1 MEIRIVGEINDT
13 ENIVKL
19 IESAVADVDL
29 YINSPGGDVFAGLN
43 VVNAIQK
50 SKVQVTAHVEVMA
63 ASIAGVIALACDKIE
78 IDKNSLIM
86 LHNCWT
92 ISSGNKKA
100 LEQDIKAMEAI
111 DNILHNIIGENSTD
125 DTLISQIEEG
135 DVWLTGEEVAEIFTN
150 AELVDLKKDYALCA
164 YSSLV
169 NLVKENKKL
178 KAEQTEEKEEP
189 EEKPEAKDEEE
200 EKKPD
205 EEKEEEEQ
213 PEEAEEEPKQEEE
226 QPEEE
231 ETEEQPEEEKEQ
243 EEKKKEDY
251 KVSDKLKDLLIRAGG
266 I

>member
-1 MEIRIVGEINDT
+1 MEIRITGEINDT
-13 ENIVKL
+13 EETVKA
-19 IESAVADVDL
+19 IQTATEDIDL

-50 SKVQVTAHVEVMA
+50 AKVQVTAHVEVMA

-111 DNILHNIIGENSTD
+111 DNILHNIISENSTD
-125 DTLISQIEEG
+125 ETLIAQIEEG

-178 KAEQTEEKEEP
+178 KAEKEET
-189 EEKPEAKDEEE
+189 EK
-200 EKKPD
+200 
-205 EEKEEEEQ
+205 
-213 PEEAEEEPKQEEE
+213 
-226 QPEEE
+226 
-231 ETEEQPEEEKEQ
+231 ETEEQTEEQKDDPEEKDKEKEQ
-243 EEKKKEDY
+243 EEQEKEPEETEEKKKEDY
-251 KVSDKLKDLLIRAGG
+251 KVSDKLKDLLEKAGG

>member
-1 MEIRIVGEINDT
+1 MEIRITGEINDT

-19 IESAVADVDL
+19 IESAVADIDL
-29 YINSPGGDVFAGLN
+29 YINSLGGDVFAGLN

-63 ASIAGVIALACDKIE
+63 ASIAGVIALACDKVE

-92 ISSGNKKA
+92 VSSGNKKA

-111 DNILHNIIGENSTD
+111 DNILHNIISENSTD
-125 DTLISQIEEG
+125 DTLIAQIEEG

-150 AELVDLKKDYALCA
+150 AELVELKKDYALCA

-178 KAEQTEEKEEP
+178 KAEKEEP
-189 EEKPEAKDEEE
+189 EEEPEAKDEEE
-200 EKKPD
+200 KKQEQ
-205 EEKEEEEQ
+205 EEKEEQ
-213 PEEAEEEPKQEEE
+213 K
-226 QPEEE
+226 EE
-231 ETEEQPEEEKEQ
+231 ETEK
-243 EEKKKEDY
+243 KKKEDY
-251 KVSDKLKDLLIRAGG
+251 KVSDKLKDLLDRAGG

>member
-1 MEIRIVGEINDT
+1 MEIKLTGEIFDT
-13 ENIVKL
+13 KDVVKA
-19 IESAVADVDL
+19 IQAATEDIDL

-78 IDKNSLIM
+78 IDKNSLVM

-92 ISSGNKKA
+92 VSSGNKKA
-100 LEQDIKAMEAI
+100 LEQDIKAMDAV
-111 DNILHNIIGENSTD
+111 DNILHNIITENATD
-125 DTLISQIEEG
+125 DTLIEQIEEG

-150 AELVDLKKDYALCA
+150 AELIEIKKDYALCA

-178 KAEQTEEKEEP
+178 KAEQEDPEE
-189 EEKPEAKDEEE
+189 EEKPEEEKPDVKDEEE
-200 EKKPD
+200 EKEQPD
-205 EEKEEEEQ
+205 EEQTEQAPDEEEEEEAPEEEEEQ
-213 PEEAEEEPKQEEE
+213 EEEKQEEE
-226 QPEEE
+226 
-231 ETEEQPEEEKEQ
+231 
-243 EEKKKEDY
+243 KKDEY
-251 KVSDKLKDLLIRAGG
+251 KISDKLKDLLTRAGG

>member
-1 MEIRIVGEINDT
+1 MEIKLTDEIFDT
-13 ENIVKL
+13 KDV
-19 IESAVADVDL
+19 VAAIQAATEDIDL

-78 IDKNSLIM
+78 IDKNSLVM

-92 ISSGNKKA
+92 VSSGNKKA
-100 LEQDIKAMEAI
+100 LEQDIKAMEAV
-111 DNILHNIIGENSTD
+111 DNILHNIIAENATD

-150 AELVDLKKDYALCA
+150 AELIEIKKDYALCA

-178 KAEQTEEKEEP
+178 KAEQEEEQEE
-189 EEKPEAKDEEE
+189 EGQEAKDEE
-200 EKKPD
+200 KPD
-205 EEKEEEEQ
+205 EGQ
-213 PEEAEEEPKQEEE
+213 EE

-231 ETEEQPEEEKEQ
+231 GQEETQEEEAGQEGTQEEQPDEEEDGQEEEEKKDE
-243 EEKKKEDY
+243 Y
-251 KVSDKLKDLLIRAGG
+251 KISDKLKDLLTRAGG

>member
-1 MEIRIVGEINDT
+1 MEIRITGEINDT
-13 ENIVKL
+13 ESIVKL
-19 IESAVADVDL
+19 IESAVADIDL

-50 SKVQVTAHVEVMA
+50 AKVQVTAHVEVMA

-92 ISSGNKKA
+92 VSSGNKKT

-111 DNILHNIIGENSTD
+111 DNILHNIISENSTD
-125 DTLISQIEEG
+125 DSLIAQIEEG
-135 DVWLTGEEVAEIFTN
+135 DVWLTGEEVADIFTN

-178 KAEQTEEKEEP
+178 KAEQEEKEESE

-205 EEKEEEEQ
+205 EEKEEEE
-213 PEEAEEEPKQEEE
+213 KE
-226 QPEEE
+226 QE
-231 ETEEQPEEEKEQ
+231 ETE

-251 KVSDKLKDLLIRAGG
+251 QVSDKLKDLLEKAGG

>member
-1 MEIRIVGEINDT
+1 MELRITGEIFDT
-13 ENIVKL
+13 EETVKA
-19 IESAVADVDL
+19 IQTATEDIDL

-111 DNILHNIIGENSTD
+111 DNILHNIISENSTD
-125 DTLISQIEEG
+125 ETLTSQIEEG
-135 DVWLTGEEVAEIFTN
+135 DVWLPGEEVAEIFTN
-150 AELVDLKKDYALCA
+150 AELIEIKKDYALCA

-178 KAEQTEEKEEP
+178 KAEQEEEKEEP
-189 EEKPEAKDEEE
+189 EAKDKE

-205 EEKEEEEQ
+205 EEEQ
-213 PEEAEEEPKQEEE
+213 PEEKTEEPEETEGEPKQEET
-226 QPEEE
+226 EEKQE
-231 ETEEQPEEEKEQ
+231 ET

-251 KVSDKLKDLLIRAGG
+251 KVSDRLKDLLEKAGG

>member
-1 MEIRIVGEINDT
+1 MEIKLTGEIVDT
-13 ENIVKL
+13 KDVVKA
-19 IESAVADVDL
+19 IQTATEDIDL

-78 IDKNSLIM
+78 IDKNSLVM

-92 ISSGNKKA
+92 VSSGNKKA
-100 LEQDIKAMEAI
+100 LEQDIKAMDAV
-111 DNILHNIIGENSTD
+111 DNILHNIITENATD
-125 DTLISQIEEG
+125 DTLIEQIEEG

-150 AELVDLKKDYALCA
+150 AELIEIKKDYALCA

-178 KAEQTEEKEEP
+178 KAEQEDPEE
-189 EEKPEAKDEEE
+189 EEKPEEEKPDVKDEEE
-200 EKKPD
+200 EKEQPD
-205 EEKEEEEQ
+205 EEQTEQAPDEEEEEEAPEEEEEEEQ
-213 PEEAEEEPKQEEE
+213 EEEKQEEE
-226 QPEEE
+226 
-231 ETEEQPEEEKEQ
+231 
-243 EEKKKEDY
+243 KKDEY
-251 KVSDKLKDLLIRAGG
+251 KISDKLKDLLTRAGG

>member
-1 MEIRIVGEINDT
+1 MEIRITGEINDT

-19 IESAVADVDL
+19 IESAVADIDL

-63 ASIAGVIALACDKIE
+63 ASIAGVIALACDKVE

-92 ISSGNKKA
+92 VSSGNKKA

-111 DNILHNIIGENSTD
+111 DNILHNIISENSTD
-125 DTLISQIEEG
+125 DTLIAQIEEG

-150 AELVDLKKDYALCA
+150 AELVELKKDYALCA

-178 KAEQTEEKEEP
+178 KAEKEETEKETEEQTEEQKDDP
-189 EEKPEAKDEEE
+189 EEKDE
-200 EKKPD
+200 
-205 EEKEEEEQ
+205 EEKEEE
-213 PEEAEEEPKQEEE
+213 QEEKPE
-226 QPEEE
+226 QE
-231 ETEEQPEEEKEQ
+231 EQ
-243 EEKKKEDY
+243 EEKKKKQKQKEQKEEDY
-251 KVSDKLKDLLIRAGG
+251 KVSDKLKDLLDRAGG

>member
-1 MEIRIVGEINDT
+1 MEIRITGEINDT

-19 IESAVADVDL
+19 IESAAMDIDL

-92 ISSGNKKA
+92 VSSGNKKA

-111 DNILHNIIGENSTD
+111 DNILHNIISENSTD
-125 DTLISQIEEG
+125 ETLIEQIEEG

-150 AELVDLKKDYALCA
+150 AELIEIKKDYALCA

-178 KAEQTEEKEEP
+178 KAEKEEP
-189 EEKPEAKDEEE
+189 EEEPTEDTEEKTEETEKKTDEQKDDPEEKDEEE
-200 EKKPD
+200 Q
-205 EEKEEEEQ
+205 EEKE
-213 PEEAEEEPKQEEE
+213 
-226 QPEEE
+226 
-231 ETEEQPEEEKEQ
+231 
-243 EEKKKEDY
+243 KEDY
-251 KVSDKLKDLLIRAGG
+251 KVSDKLKDLLDRAGG

>member
-1 MEIRIVGEINDT
+1 MEIQLTGEIINT
-13 ENIVKL
+13 EETVKA
-19 IESAVADVDL
+19 IQTATEDIDL
-29 YINSPGGDVFAGLN
+29 YINSLGGGVFAGLN

-50 SKVQVTAHVEVMA
+50 SKVQVTAHVEVIA

-78 IDKNSLIM
+78 IDKNSLVM

-92 ISSGNKKA
+92 ESSGDKKA

-111 DNILHNIIGENSTD
+111 DNILHNIISENSTD
-125 DTLISQIEEG
+125 DTLIAQIEEG

-178 KAEQTEEKEEP
+178 KAEKEETEET
-189 EEKPEAKDEEE
+189 
-200 EKKPD
+200 
-205 EEKEEEEQ
+205 
-213 PEEAEEEPKQEEE
+213 
-226 QPEEE
+226 EE
-231 ETEEQPEEEKEQ
+231 ETEEAEKQTEEAEEQKNDPKEKEPEQEEQEEKTEEEKE
-243 EEKKKEDY
+243 EDY

>member
-13 ENIVKL
+13 ESIVKL
-19 IESAVADVDL
+19 IESAAMDIDL

-50 SKVQVTAHVEVMA
+50 AKVQVTARVEVMA

-111 DNILHNIIGENSTD
+111 DNILHNIISENSTD
-125 DTLISQIEEG
+125 ETLIAQIEEG
-135 DVWLTGEEVAEIFTN
+135 DVWLTGEEVAEIFSN

-178 KAEQTEEKEEP
+178 KSEQEEGKEEP
-189 EEKPEAKDEEE
+189 EEEKPEAKDEE

-213 PEEAEEEPKQEEE
+213 PEESKDEPEEE

-231 ETEEQPEEEKEQ
+231 KTEEQPE

-251 KVSDKLKDLLIRAGG
+251 KVSDKLKDLLEKAGG

>member
-1 MEIRIVGEINDT
+1 MEIRITGEIFDT
-13 ENIVKL
+13 EETVKA
-19 IESAVADVDL
+19 IQSATEDIDL

-50 SKVQVTAHVEVMA
+50 AKVQVTAHVEVMA

-78 IDKNSLIM
+78 IDKNSLVM

-92 ISSGNKKA
+92 VSSGNKKA

-111 DNILHNIIGENSTD
+111 DNILHNIITENSTD
-125 DTLISQIEEG
+125 NTLISQIEEG

-150 AELVDLKKDYALCA
+150 AELIEIKKDYALCA

-169 NLVKENKKL
+169 NLIKDNKRL
-178 KAEQTEEKEEP
+178 KAENEEP
-189 EEKPEAKDEEE
+189 EEKQKDDPEREPEE
-200 EKKPD
+200 EKPDAKD
-205 EEKEEEEQ
+205 EEKEEEEK
-213 PEEAEEEPKQEEE
+213 PEEETKEDKPE
-226 QPEEE
+226 QEEE
-231 ETEEQPEEEKEQ
+231 ETSEDEPE
-243 EEKKKEDY
+243 EEKKKEDEY

>member
-1 MEIRIVGEINDT
+1 MEIRITGEIINT
-13 ENIVKL
+13 EEIVKA
-19 IESAVADVDL
+19 IQTATEDIDL

-50 SKVQVTAHVEVMA
+50 AKVQVTAHVEVMA
-63 ASIAGVIALACDKIE
+63 ASIAGVIALACDKIK

-92 ISSGNKKA
+92 VSSGNKKT

-111 DNILHNIIGENSTD
+111 DNILHNIISENSTD
-125 DTLISQIEEG
+125 ETLIEQIEEG

-150 AELVDLKKDYALCA
+150 AELIEIKKDYALCA

-178 KAEQTEEKEEP
+178 KSEQE
-189 EEKPEAKDEEE
+189 
-200 EKKPD
+200 

-213 PEEAEEEPKQEEE
+213 EEKP
-226 QPEEE
+226 EE
-231 ETEEQPEEEKEQ
+231 ETEEPEQEETE

-251 KVSDKLKDLLIRAGG
+251 KVSDKLKDLLEKAGG

>member
-1 MEIRIVGEINDT
+1 MELRIIGEIFDT
-13 ENIVKL
+13 EETVKT
-19 IESAVADVDL
+19 IQTATEDIDL

-125 DTLISQIEEG
+125 DTLIAQIEEG

-178 KAEQTEEKEEP
+178 KAEKEEP
-189 EEKPEAKDEEE
+189 EETEETEEEPKPEEQE
-200 EKKPD
+200 
-205 EEKEEEEQ
+205 EEKEEEG
-213 PEEAEEEPKQEEE
+213 QEEK
-226 QPEEE
+226 PEE
-231 ETEEQPEEEKEQ
+231 ETEEQPEQEEQEEE

-251 KVSDKLKDLLIRAGG
+251 QVSDKLKNLLEKAGG

>member
-1 MEIRIVGEINDT
+1 MEIKLTGEIFDT
-13 ENIVKL
+13 KDV
-19 IESAVADVDL
+19 VAAIQAATEDIDL

-78 IDKNSLIM
+78 IDKNSLVM

-92 ISSGNKKA
+92 VSSGNKKA
-100 LEQDIKAMEAI
+100 LEQDIKAMEAV
-111 DNILHNIIGENSTD
+111 DNILHNIITENATD

-135 DVWLTGEEVAEIFTN
+135 DVWLTGEEVAETFAN
-150 AELVDLKKDYALCA
+150 AELIEIKKDYALCA

-178 KAEQTEEKEEP
+178 KAEQEESEEEDP
-189 EEKPEAKDEEE
+189 EEEKPDVKDEE
-200 EKKPD
+200 KPD
-205 EEKEEEEQ
+205 EEQEEQ
-213 PEEAEEEPKQEEE
+213 
-226 QPEEE
+226 
-231 ETEEQPEEEKEQ
+231 EQ
-243 EEKKKEDY
+243 EQEQEKGKKDEY
-251 KVSDKLKDLLIRAGG
+251 QISDKLKDLLTRAGG

>member
-1 MEIRIVGEINDT
+1 MEIRITEEINDT
-13 ENIVKL
+13 EETVKA
-19 IESAVADVDL
+19 IQTATEDIDL

-50 SKVQVTAHVEVMA
+50 AKVQVTAHVEVMA

-111 DNILHNIIGENSTD
+111 DNILHNIISENSTD
-125 DTLISQIEEG
+125 DSLISQIEEG

-178 KAEQTEEKEEP
+178 KAEKEEP
-189 EEKPEAKDEEE
+189 EEEQKDDPE
-200 EKKPD
+200 EKD
-205 EEKEEEEQ
+205 EEKEPEQEEDKEEGQEEKPEEETEE
-213 PEEAEEEPKQEEE
+213 PEEAEQEPEQKQEEE
-226 QPEEE
+226 QE
-231 ETEEQPEEEKEQ
+231 ET

-251 KVSDKLKDLLIRAGG
+251 KVSDKLKDLLDRAGG

>member
-1 MEIRIVGEINDT
+1 MEIRITGEINDT
-13 ENIVKL
+13 ESIVKL
-19 IESAVADVDL
+19 IESAVVDVDL

-50 SKVQVTAHVEVMA
+50 AKVQVTAHVEVMA

-86 LHNCWT
+86 LHNSWT

-100 LEQDIKAMEAI
+100 LEQDIKAMDAI
-111 DNILHNIIGENSTD
+111 DNILHNIISENSTD
-125 DTLISQIEEG
+125 DSLIAQIEEG

-150 AELVDLKKDYALCA
+150 AELIEIKKDYALCA

-178 KAEQTEEKEEP
+178 KSEQEEKEEP
-189 EEKPEAKDEEE
+189 EEEKPEAKDEE

-213 PEEAEEEPKQEEE
+213 PEETKEEPKQEEE
-226 QPEEE
+226 QPKQE
-231 ETEEQPEEEKEQ
+231 ETE

-251 KVSDKLKDLLIRAGG
+251 KVSDRLKDLLDRAGG

>member
-1 MEIRIVGEINDT
+1 MEIRITGEIFDT
-13 ENIVKL
+13 EETVKA
-19 IESAVADVDL
+19 IQTATEDINL

-43 VVNAIQK
+43 VVNTIQK

-78 IDKNSLIM
+78 IDKNSLVM

-92 ISSGNKKA
+92 VSSGNKKA

-111 DNILHNIIGENSTD
+111 DNILHNIISENSTD
-125 DTLISQIEEG
+125 DTLIAQIEEG

-169 NLVKENKKL
+169 NLVKENKKV
-178 KAEQTEEKEEP
+178 KAEQEEESE

-213 PEEAEEEPKQEEE
+213 PEETEEEPKQEEE
-226 QPEEE
+226 
-231 ETEEQPEEEKEQ
+231 TEEQE

-251 KVSDKLKDLLIRAGG
+251 KVSDKLKDLLEKAGG

>member
-1 MEIRIVGEINDT
+1 MEIKFTGEMFDT
-13 ENIVKL
+13 EEIVKA
-19 IESAVADVDL
+19 IQTATEDIDL

-111 DNILHNIIGENSTD
+111 DNILHNIISENSTD
-125 DTLISQIEEG
+125 DSLIAQIEEG

-150 AELVDLKKDYALCA
+150 AELIEIKKDYALCA

-178 KAEQTEEKEEP
+178 KSEQEEKKEP
-189 EEKPEAKDEEE
+189 EEEKPEAKDEE

-205 EEKEEEEQ
+205 EEKEE
-213 PEEAEEEPKQEEE
+213 
-226 QPEEE
+226 
-231 ETEEQPEEEKEQ
+231 EEQPEEEKEQ

-251 KVSDKLKDLLIRAGG
+251 KVSDKLKDLLEKAGG

>member
-1 MEIRIVGEINDT
+1 MEIRITEEIFDT
-13 ENIVKL
+13 EETVKA
-19 IESAVADVDL
+19 IQTATEDIDL

-50 SKVQVTAHVEVMA
+50 AKVQVTAHVEVMA
-63 ASIAGVIALACDKIE
+63 ASIAGVIALACDKVE

-92 ISSGNKKA
+92 VSSGNKKA

-111 DNILHNIIGENSTD
+111 DNILHNIISENSTD
-125 DTLISQIEEG
+125 ETLIEQIEEG

-150 AELVDLKKDYALCA
+150 AELIEIKKDYALCA

-178 KAEQTEEKEEP
+178 KSEQEEEKEEEP
-189 EEKPEAKDEEE
+189 EEENPEAKDEEE
-200 EKKPD
+200 
-205 EEKEEEEQ
+205 KEEEEQ
-213 PEEAEEEPKQEEE
+213 EEKP
-226 QPEEE
+226 EE
-231 ETEEQPEEEKEQ
+231 ETEEPEQEETE

-251 KVSDKLKDLLIRAGG
+251 KVSDKLKDLLEKAGG

>member
-1 MEIRIVGEINDT
+1 MEIRITGEIFDT

-19 IESAVADVDL
+19 IESAVADIDL

-111 DNILHNIIGENSTD
+111 DNILHNIISENSTD
-125 DTLISQIEEG
+125 DSLIAQIEEG
-135 DVWLTGEEVAEIFTN
+135 DVWLTGEEVAEIFSN

-178 KAEQTEEKEEP
+178 KAEKETEEQTEEQKADPEEERRKVEKNAEELRRTQKDEQEPEEEP
-189 EEKPEAKDEEE
+189 EEEPEQ
-200 EKKPD
+200 
-205 EEKEEEEQ
+205 KEEE
-213 PEEAEEEPKQEEE
+213 
-226 QPEEE
+226 
-231 ETEEQPEEEKEQ
+231 
-243 EEKKKEDY
+243 KKEDY
-251 KVSDKLKDLLIRAGG
+251 KVSDKLKDLLDRAGG

>member
-1 MEIRIVGEINDT
+1 MEIRITGEIFDT
-13 ENIVKL
+13 EETVKA
-19 IESAVADVDL
+19 IQTATEDIDL

-50 SKVQVTAHVEVMA
+50 AKVQVTAHVEVMA

-78 IDKNSLIM
+78 IDKNSLVM

-92 ISSGNKKA
+92 VSSGNKKA

-111 DNILHNIIGENSTD
+111 DNILHNIISENSTD
-125 DTLISQIEEG
+125 ETLISQIEEG

-150 AELVDLKKDYALCA
+150 AELIEIKKDYALCA

-178 KAEQTEEKEEP
+178 KAEQEEEKEE
-189 EEKPEAKDEEE
+189 PEAKDEEE
-200 EKKPD
+200 EKKP
-205 EEKEEEEQ
+205 EEEEQ
-213 PEEAEEEPKQEEE
+213 PEESEDEPEEEEE
-226 QPEEE
+226 QPEETEE
-231 ETEEQPEEEKEQ
+231 ETEEQPKQEKQEE
-243 EEKKKEDY
+243 EEKKKEDDY
-251 KVSDKLKDLLIRAGG
+251 KVSDRLKDLLEKAGE

>member
-1 MEIRIVGEINDT
+1 MELRITGEIINT
-13 ENIVKL
+13 ENTVKA
-19 IESAVADVDL
+19 IQTATEDIDL

-78 IDKNSLIM
+78 IDKNSLVM

-92 ISSGNKKA
+92 VSSGNKKA

-111 DNILHNIIGENSTD
+111 DNILHNIISENCTD
-125 DTLISQIEEG
+125 DTLISQIENG
-135 DVWLTGEEVAEIFTN
+135 DVWLPGEEVAEIFTN
-150 AELVDLKKDYALCA
+150 AELIEIKKDYALCA

-178 KAEQTEEKEEP
+178 KAEQEEEKEEP
-189 EEKPEAKDEEE
+189 EEEKPDAKDEEE
-200 EKKPD
+200 KPD
-205 EEKEEEEQ
+205 EEKE
-213 PEEAEEEPKQEEE
+213 KEE

-231 ETEEQPEEEKEQ
+231 AEEDQKQEETGEEQKQEEE
-243 EEKKKEDY
+243 KKEDY
-251 KVSDKLKDLLIRAGG
+251 QVSDKLKDLLAKAGG

>member
-1 MEIRIVGEINDT
+1 MEIRITGEINDT

-19 IESAVADVDL
+19 IESAVADIDL

-111 DNILHNIIGENSTD
+111 DNILHNIISENSTD
-125 DTLISQIEEG
+125 DTLIAQIEEG

-178 KAEQTEEKEEP
+178 KAEREEERRRVEKNAEELTKEQTEEQTEEVEESGEEQKADP
-189 EEKPEAKDEEE
+189 E
-200 EKKPD
+200 
-205 EEKEEEEQ
+205 EEEEQ
-213 PEEAEEEPKQEEE
+213 EGKP
-226 QPEEE
+226 EE
-231 ETEEQPEEEKEQ
+231 ETEEPEQEETE

-251 KVSDKLKDLLIRAGG
+251 QVSDRLKDLLKKAGG

>member
-13 ENIVKL
+13 ESIVKL
-19 IESAVADVDL
+19 IESAAMDIDL

-50 SKVQVTAHVEVMA
+50 AKVQVTAHVEVMA

-125 DTLISQIEEG
+125 DTLIAQIEEG

-178 KAEQTEEKEEP
+178 KAEKEETEETEKETEEQTEEQKADPEEERRKVEKNAEELRRTQKDEQEPEEEP
-189 EEKPEAKDEEE
+189 EEEPEQ
-200 EKKPD
+200 
-205 EEKEEEEQ
+205 KEEE
-213 PEEAEEEPKQEEE
+213 
-226 QPEEE
+226 
-231 ETEEQPEEEKEQ
+231 
-243 EEKKKEDY
+243 KKEDY
-251 KVSDKLKDLLIRAGG
+251 KVSDKLKDLLDRAGG

>member
-1 MEIRIVGEINDT
+1 MEIRITGEIFDT
-13 ENIVKL
+13 EETVKA
-19 IESAVADVDL
+19 IQTATEDIDL

-50 SKVQVTAHVEVMA
+50 AKVQVTAHVEVMA

-111 DNILHNIIGENSTD
+111 DNILHNIISENSTD
-125 DTLISQIEEG
+125 ETLIAQIEEG

-178 KAEQTEEKEEP
+178 KAEKEEP
-189 EEKPEAKDEEE
+189 EEEQKDDPE
-200 EKKPD
+200 EKD
-205 EEKEEEEQ
+205 EEKEPEQEEDKEEGQEEKPEEETEE
-213 PEEAEEEPKQEEE
+213 PEEAEQEPKQKQEEE
-226 QPEEE
+226 QE
-231 ETEEQPEEEKEQ
+231 ET

-251 KVSDKLKDLLIRAGG
+251 KVSDKLKDLLDRAGG

>member
-1 MEIRIVGEINDT
+1 MEIRITGEIFDT
-13 ENIVKL
+13 EETVKA
-19 IESAVADVDL
+19 IQTATEDIDL

-50 SKVQVTAHVEVMA
+50 AKVQVTAHVEVMA

-78 IDKNSLIM
+78 IDKNSLVM

-92 ISSGNKKA
+92 VSSGNKKA

-125 DTLISQIEEG
+125 ETLIAQIEEG
-135 DVWLTGEEVAEIFTN
+135 DVWLTGEEVAEMFTN

-178 KAEQTEEKEEP
+178 KAEKEETEEEQKEPEEQEKEPEQEEQEEQEEQPKEETEKEEEKTEEKE
-189 EEKPEAKDEEE
+189 
-200 EKKPD
+200 
-205 EEKEEEEQ
+205 
-213 PEEAEEEPKQEEE
+213 
-226 QPEEE
+226 
-231 ETEEQPEEEKEQ
+231 
-243 EEKKKEDY
+243 EDY
-251 KVSDKLKDLLIRAGG
+251 KVSDKLKDLLDRAGG

>member
-1 MEIRIVGEINDT
+1 MEIRITGEINDT
-13 ENIVKL
+13 ESIVKL

-50 SKVQVTAHVEVMA
+50 AKVQVTAHVEVMA

-78 IDKNSLIM
+78 IDKNSLVM

-92 ISSGNKKA
+92 VSMGNKKA

-111 DNILHNIIGENSTD
+111 DNILHNIISENSTD
-125 DTLISQIEEG
+125 DTLIAQIEEG

-150 AELVDLKKDYALCA
+150 AELVELKKDYSLCA

-178 KAEQTEEKEEP
+178 KSEQE
-189 EEKPEAKDEEE
+189 
-200 EKKPD
+200 
-205 EEKEEEEQ
+205 EEKEEEQE
-213 PEEAEEEPKQEEE
+213 PEETEEEQEE
-226 QPEEE
+226 QPEQEE
-231 ETEEQPEEEKEQ
+231 EEQKEEEKEQ
-243 EEKKKEDY
+243 EEEEKKDDY
-251 KVSDKLKDLLIRAGG
+251 KVSDKLKDLLEKAGG

>member
-1 MEIRIVGEINDT
+1 MEIQLTGEIFDTEETVKAIQTAT
-13 ENIVKL
+13 ENI
-19 IESAVADVDL
+19 DL

-50 SKVQVTAHVEVMA
+50 AKVQVTAHVEVMA

-164 YSSLV
+164 YSSLA

-178 KAEQTEEKEEP
+178 KAEKEETEEEQKDDP
-189 EEKPEAKDEEE
+189 EEK
-200 EKKPD
+200 
-205 EEKEEEEQ
+205 EKEEEEQ
-213 PEEAEEEPKQEEE
+213 EQEEQEKEPEATEEEPKQEET
-226 QPEEE
+226 EENQEEEKQE
-231 ETEEQPEEEKEQ
+231 ETEEQKE
-243 EEKKKEDY
+243 EDY
-251 KVSDKLKDLLIRAGG
+251 KVSDRLKDLLEKAGG

>member
-1 MEIRIVGEINDT
+1 MEIRITGEINDT

-19 IESAVADVDL
+19 IESAVADIDL

-63 ASIAGVIALACDKIE
+63 ASIAGVIALACDKVE

-92 ISSGNKKA
+92 VSSGNKKA

-111 DNILHNIIGENSTD
+111 DNILHNIISENSTD
-125 DTLISQIEEG
+125 DTLIAQIEEG

-150 AELVDLKKDYALCA
+150 AELIEIKKDYALCA

-178 KAEQTEEKEEP
+178 KSEQ
-189 EEKPEAKDEEE
+189 EEE
-200 EKKPD
+200 EK
-205 EEKEEEEQ
+205 EEEQ
-213 PEEAEEEPKQEEE
+213 PEETEEEPKQEEKE
-226 QPEEE
+226 K
-231 ETEEQPEEEKEQ
+231 EQPEEEKEQ
-243 EEKKKEDY
+243 EEEEKKEDY
-251 KVSDKLKDLLIRAGG
+251 KVSDRLKDLLEKAGG

>member
-1 MEIRIVGEINDT
+1 MEIRITGEIFDID
-13 ENIVKL
+13 NIVKL
-19 IESAVADVDL
+19 IESAVADIDL
-29 YINSPGGDVFAGLN
+29 YINSPGGDVFIGLR

-50 SKVQVTAHVEVMA
+50 AKVQVTAHVEVMA

-78 IDKNSLIM
+78 IDKNSLVM

-92 ISSGNKKA
+92 VSTGNKKA

-111 DNILHNIIGENSTD
+111 DNILHNIISENSTD
-125 DTLISQIEEG
+125 ETLISQIEEG

-150 AELVDLKKDYALCA
+150 AELIEIKKDYALCA

-178 KAEQTEEKEEP
+178 KAEQE
-189 EEKPEAKDEEE
+189 
-200 EKKPD
+200 

-213 PEEAEEEPKQEEE
+213 KQEEE
-226 QPEEE
+226 KKE
-231 ETEEQPEEEKEQ
+231 ETEEPEQKETEEEE
-243 EEKKKEDY
+243 KKEDY
-251 KVSDKLKDLLIRAGG
+251 QVSDKLKDLLEKAGG

>member
-1 MEIRIVGEINDT
+1 MEIRITGEINDT
-13 ENIVKL
+13 KSIVKL

-50 SKVQVTAHVEVMA
+50 AKVQVTAHVEVMA

-78 IDKNSLIM
+78 IDKNSLVM

-92 ISSGNKKA
+92 VTSGNKKT

-111 DNILHNIIGENSTD
+111 DNILHNIISENSTD
-125 DTLISQIEEG
+125 DTLIAQIEEG

-150 AELVDLKKDYALCA
+150 AELVELKKDYSLCA

-178 KAEQTEEKEEP
+178 KSEQEEEPEAKEEEKEEQ
-189 EEKPEAKDEEE
+189 
-200 EKKPD
+200 
-205 EEKEEEEQ
+205 KEEEI
-213 PEEAEEEPKQEEE
+213 
-226 QPEEE
+226 
-231 ETEEQPEEEKEQ
+231 

-251 KVSDKLKDLLIRAGG
+251 KVSDRLKDLLEKAGG